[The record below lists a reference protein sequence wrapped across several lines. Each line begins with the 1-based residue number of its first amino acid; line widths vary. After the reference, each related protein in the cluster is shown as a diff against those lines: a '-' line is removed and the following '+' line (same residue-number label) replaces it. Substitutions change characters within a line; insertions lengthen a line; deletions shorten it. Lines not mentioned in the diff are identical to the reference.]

1 MVISICKFNHELY
14 IFARFYLFG
23 KFLKMNKILPIA
35 FAVISTFG
43 LTACDNS
50 LPEEARLNEIVSKT
64 QTTEKARTV
73 EWYQSNDFVR
83 NDVLQTCMD
92 IVERKVSELNAIG
105 GDLKYDDIDKQVNKN
120 QDCLNARQANI
131 NIEAELDKSRITY
144 NEYNK
149 RLNQYT
155 KKSEDLVL
163 TEEERNQAQAY
174 MNDVMKDMDTNKVA
188 RQGEEQFE
196 QLKKL
201 AEQEVKAAQAES
213 N

>member
-1 MVISICKFNHELY
+1 
-14 IFARFYLFG
+14 
-23 KFLKMNKILPIA
+23 MNKILPIA

-50 LPEEARLNEIVSKT
+50 LPEEEARLNEIVSKT

-105 GDLKYDDIDKQVNKN
+105 GGLKYDDIDKQVNKN

-149 RLNQYT
+149 RLNQYA

-174 MNDVMKDMDTNKVA
+174 MNDVMKDMDANKVA

>member
-1 MVISICKFNHELY
+1 
-14 IFARFYLFG
+14 
-23 KFLKMNKILPIA
+23 MNKILPIA

-50 LPEEARLNEIVSKT
+50 LPEEEARLNEIVSKT

-73 EWYQSNDFVR
+73 EWYQNNDFVR
-83 NDVLQTCMD
+83 NDVLKICMD

-105 GDLKYDDIDKQVNKN
+105 GELKYDDIDKQVNKN

-174 MNDVMKDMDTNKVA
+174 MNDVMKDMDANKVA
-188 RQGEEQFE
+188 RQGEEQFD

>member
-1 MVISICKFNHELY
+1 MNLWY

-50 LPEEARLNEIVSKT
+50 LPEEEARLNEIVSKT

-83 NDVLQTCMD
+83 NDVLKICMD

-105 GDLKYDDIDKQVNKN
+105 GGLKYDDIDKQVNKN

-149 RLNQYT
+149 RLNQYA

>member
-1 MVISICKFNHELY
+1 MNLCY

-23 KFLKMNKILPIA
+23 KFSKMNKILPIA

-43 LTACDNS
+43 LTACDKS
-50 LPEEARLNEIVSKT
+50 LSEEEARLNEIVSKT

-83 NDVLQTCMD
+83 NDVLKTCLDM
-92 IVERKVSELNAIG
+92 VERKVAEVNAIG
-105 GDLKYDDIDKQVNKN
+105 GELKYEDIDKQVNKN
-120 QDCLNARQANI
+120 LDCLNARQANI

-149 RLNQYT
+149 RLNQYP
-155 KKSEDLVL
+155 KESEKVVL
-163 TEEERNQAQAY
+163 TEEERKQAQAY
-174 MNDVMKDMDTNKVA
+174 MNEVMKDMDKNQVA
-188 RQGEEQFE
+188 RQGEEQFD
-196 QLKKL
+196 QLRKL
-201 AEQEVKAAQAES
+201 AEQEIKTAQAES